1 MHGIALSHKI
11 AQLPF
16 DLRAV
21 TTLLYM
27 HHGITPFSQQ
37 AGSRRDTAAVSGPAR
52 RSALGKAI
60 HSINVFF
67 FAWAMHKLTMQPKTT
82 APRRRRFPSPSAPDL
97 TAANAPRI
105 ASSPLE
111 SDPSTSPGRTGDC
124 HDANATSMGLAG
136 PRNLPQTLVFSRS
149 RTLFALFLQ
158 SQHFPL
164 DTPLR
169 CVKMTQAKLAA
180 GRW

>member
-1 MHGIALSHKI
+1 MHGITLSHRM

-16 DLRAV
+16 DLRPVITQLCMHDA
-21 TTLLYM
+21 TTL
-27 HHGITPFSQQ
+27 FSQP
-37 AGSRRDTAAVSGPAR
+37 AGLRRDTAAVSGPAR

-60 HSINVFF
+60 LSIICLGNARAYNV
-67 FAWAMHKLTMQPKTT
+67 PETT
-82 APRRRRFPSPSAPDL
+82 APRCCRFPAPSAPDL

-105 ASSPLE
+105 ATSPLE
-111 SDPSTSPGRTGDC
+111 ADPSTSPGRTGDG
-124 HDANATSMGLAG
+124 HDANATSMGLAS
-136 PRNLPQTLVFSRS
+136 PCNLPQTLVFSRP

-164 DTPLR
+164 DTPLG
-169 CVKMTQAKLAA
+169 CVKMTQEKLAA